1 MDSGVNCEPG
11 IRVGF
16 SDQFG
21 FYPWGVTMDEM
32 LSILGLS
39 SLIEGMEPQSLPCYL
54 SELDMAGTVV

>member
-1 MDSGVNCEPG
+1 
-11 IRVGF
+11 
-16 SDQFG
+16 
-21 FYPWGVTMDEM
+21 MDEM